1 MNDPDTGKA
10 QSIEQWLR
18 IATHDLCDEAA
29 DRIYSELFDHYD
41 LALEAAI
48 EAGASPEAAQVEAVE
63 SLGDAEEAGLSFRE
77 NNLTWLEATFCRNLG
92 RRPSIGWRLVHG
104 GPLAITGMFVWSFE
118 AGTYEW
124 GAGMCVL
131 ATMIV
136 AIILVCVVA
145 PRKRV
150 RGQIGTAIMVSVVSQ
165 SLFWAMWFSG
175 ISYVTDQVASPEDLI
190 VAAWC
195 LIYPLTY
202 YWPLLSK
209 AQCLRAA
216 DS

>member
-63 SLGDAEEAGLSFRE
+63 SLGDAEEAGRSFRQ
-77 NNLTWLEATFCRNLG
+77 NNLTWFEASICRNMG

-104 GPLAITGMFVWSFE
+104 GFLTFAGMQVWSFE
-118 AGTYEW
+118 PGTYEW
-124 GAGMCVL
+124 GAGTCLL
-131 ATMIV
+131 AAMI
-136 AIILVCVVA
+136 AGTSLVYMVA
-145 PRKRV
+145 PRIHT
-150 RGQIGTAIMVSVVSQ
+150 RGRIGTAIIMTAVSNWLLLTTSFGG
-165 SLFWAMWFSG
+165 LD
-175 ISYVTDQVASPEDLI
+175 YVIHQQRSFGSSRNLVAFPFG
-190 VAAWC
+190 
-195 LIYPLTY
+195 P
-202 YWPLLSK
+202 
-209 AQCLRAA
+209 
-216 DS
+216 